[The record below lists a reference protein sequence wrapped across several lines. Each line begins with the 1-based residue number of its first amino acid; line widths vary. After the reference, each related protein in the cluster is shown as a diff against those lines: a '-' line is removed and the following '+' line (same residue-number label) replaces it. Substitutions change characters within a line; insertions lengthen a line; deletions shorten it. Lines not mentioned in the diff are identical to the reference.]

1 GLESAGSSQFQGN
14 LFASARLGGLPAVA
28 WPDK

>member
-1 GLESAGSSQFQGN
+1 QFQGN

-28 WPDK
+28 WPEKK